1 VDVSS
6 EVSVALPST
15 WLMGI
20 DDTVSQKWDGSPPQG
35 VALGEAFDVKVQV
48 GPDSADDMPI
58 LIYDKSRTLE
68 TTVEADNCP
77 QYKELFAVVHNF
89 TPCAGRKAYFRSCV
103 SPHRRSLC
111 ASGSV
116 GASFRSSVIHN
127 RPTCCTSMY
136 FLQCLRCHPTE
147 GSEYIPHRT
156 PSLQTLL
163 RVRLPRTKS

>member
-35 VALGEAFDVKVQV
+35 VALAEAFDVKVQV
-48 GPDSADDMPI
+48 GPDSADDMPM

-77 QYKELFAVVHNF
+77 RYKELFAVVHKF
-89 TPCAGRKAYFRSCV
+89 TPCVGRKAYFRARV
-103 SPHRRSLC
+103 TDKKELRIATTPVFVRRW
-111 ASGSV
+111 
-116 GASFRSSVIHN
+116 
-127 RPTCCTSMY
+127 
-136 FLQCLRCHPTE
+136 
-147 GSEYIPHRT
+147 
-156 PSLQTLL
+156 
-163 RVRLPRTKS
+163 